1 MNEARPKQD
10 AAAETK
16 QDGGDGSFPEVP
28 LAFIVIW
35 VYEWAELERKNTEEK
50 WDYSQK
56 RHCNDLHLDQVH
68 FVRISLKT
76 EKYHT
81 Y

>member
-28 LAFIVIW
+28 LAIICVN
-35 VYEWAELERKNTEEK
+35 E
-50 WDYSQK
+50 
-56 RHCNDLHLDQVH
+56 
-68 FVRISLKT
+68 
-76 EKYHT
+76 
-81 Y
+81 